1 MQRARVIGQAVATVK
16 HPSMPG
22 HKLLLAQPLGVD
34 SRPDEFPILIV
45 DSFGAGIGSVV
56 IITSDGKFAREIT
69 GSNTTPVRYTTVGIE
84 DEMRGSR

>member
-1 MQRARVIGQAVATVK
+1 MQRARVIGQAVSTIK

-34 SRPDEFPILIV
+34 NRPDEFPILIV
-45 DSFGAGIGSVV
+45 DSFGAGIGSTV

-69 GSNTTPVRYTTVGIE
+69 QSDKTPVRYTTVGLE
-84 DEMRGSR
+84 DD